1 MDFGD
6 DFFIRRFVASQDVI
20 VVMIGKR
27 DRQLFQRLI
36 QKFLL
41 AFGAIGPKRCVFW
54 GTPRQYAQ

>member
-1 MDFGD
+1 MFKEWKAI
-6 DFFIRRFVASQDVI
+6 FKKPTVI